1 MKEQDIPFKCINK
14 GLYKIKKGLEEY
26 TDDDYEKFTKDLE
39 KLDQKLSNGYVTTKQ
54 LNDYYEEVVI
64 PMKYDD
70 RVKTGFQELVTK
82 YNQTKTR

>member
-14 GLYKIKKGLEEY
+14 GLYKIQKGLEEY

-82 YNQTKTR
+82 YDQTKTR